1 MLILAMLPESIP
13 HYSVGPF
20 FGFAA
25 NAVMAILC
33 LVILALYR
41 HYRPLRSLF
50 SFYLFLTFCFLGWVI
65 YGLQK
70 SEESILLGYRI
81 DYASLA
87 LLPACWV
94 WLISALFDEGQG
106 KLVWVVTG
114 ISVLLA
120 ALVLLGKGP
129 YLLGLPLEPDPMTMT
144 ILRPQSKLLRPLIQS
159 YCLVVCLF
167 YLIMIVAR
175 LWRFKNQ
182 PRVYLMSVA
191 IGLLFW
197 FLGGLHDAIRSTG
210 MAVPNKGQV
219 LWFAS
224 FWLSIFLTIA
234 VTLHFRSLEQ
244 AVREARDTFERFVP
258 PAYLRRIATDGLGS
272 IRLGEADQQWA
283 TILCCDIR
291 GFTALS
297 ERLNPSELVSF
308 VNRLLERMTRIV
320 DGWQGVI
327 DKFLGDAVLC
337 IFEGADSAERA
348 VACGVN
354 MLSTMNSFNAEENRA
369 SDDVVQIGIGLHT
382 GPVILGTIG
391 SSERMDSTVLGLTVN
406 LAKRLEEITRPLGVD
421 MLISDQVAHRLPEGH
436 RHRFRKLGEVSI
448 KGCSA
453 PLTLIEVY
461 DQDPPEIRNLKDRI
475 GPIMAEG
482 IKLFEA
488 NHLDAALSKFH
499 EAQAIFPQ
507 DLPLRLLSTSL
518 EQALKQGHMAKE
530 KALLDFR

>member
-1 MLILAMLPESIP
+1 MLPESIP
-13 HYSVGPF
+13 NYSVGPF

-25 NAVMAILC
+25 NATMAILC

-41 HYRPLRSLF
+41 HYRPIRSLF
-50 SFYLFLTFCFLGWVI
+50 LFYLFIALAFLGWVV

-70 SEESILLGYRI
+70 SPESILLGNRI
-81 DYASLA
+81 LYAALA
-87 LLPACWV
+87 FLPAIWFPFY
-94 WLISALFDEGQG
+94 LSLFNEKPDG
-106 KLVWVVTG
+106 LTWIVTG
-114 ISVLLA
+114 ISFILA
-120 ALVLLGKGP
+120 ALALLGRGP
-129 YLLGLPLEPDPMTMT
+129 LLFGLPMEPDPIAMS

-175 LWRFKNQ
+175 LWRFKDQ
-182 PRVYLMSVA
+182 RRVYLMSVA

-197 FLGGLHDAIRSTG
+197 FLGGLHDAIRANGVTILI
-210 MAVPNKGQV
+210 KGQV

-234 VTLHFRSLEQ
+234 VTLHFRSIEQ
-244 AVREARDTFERFVP
+244 AVREARDVFERFVP
-258 PAYLRRIATDGLGS
+258 PAYLRRIATEGLGS
-272 IRLGEADQQWA
+272 IRLGEADQQWM

-308 VNRLLERMTRIV
+308 VNRLLERMTRVV
-320 DGWQGVI
+320 DGWRGVI

-348 VACGVN
+348 VACGVD
-354 MLSTMNSFNAEENRA
+354 MLSAVKSFNAEEDRLHDQA
-369 SDDVVQIGIGLHT
+369 VQIGIGLHT

-421 MLISDQVAHRLPEGH
+421 MLISDQVAHRLPDGH
-436 RHRFRKLGEVSI
+436 GHRFRKLGKVSI

-453 PLTLIEVY
+453 PLAIVEVY
-461 DQDPPEIRNLKDRI
+461 DQDPPEIQNLKDRI
-475 GPIMAEG
+475 GPVMAEG
-482 IKLFEA
+482 IELFEA
-488 NHLDAALSKFH
+488 DQLDAALSKFQ
-499 EAQAIFPQ
+499 EAQSVFPQ
-507 DLPLRLLSTSL
+507 DLTLHLLITSL
-518 EQALKQGHMAKE
+518 GEALKQGHTVKG
-530 KALLDFR
+530 KASLDFR